1 MPALPI
7 GRFAPSPTG
16 RLHLGS
22 LVTAVAS
29 YCHIKSLGGQWLV
42 RIEDVDF
49 ERCKAEYT
57 ASILDDLAK
66 LHLISDLPIVHQSD
80 RTALYEQY
88 LKALPT
94 YVCACTRKELAGT
107 DIYPRHCLPKATPRT
122 TPTITPKPPSEFDKL
137 RLILPNVAMGFCDS
151 LQGQIWQ
158 NPQTL
163 LGDVVVKRSNGMTN
177 YILACAIDDGIQGIT
192 HIMRGLDILPMTM
205 TQVFIQKSL
214 NLPTPHAFYHL
225 PLIYND
231 KGQKLSKQTL
241 ATPIDTTHP
250 SDLLIHALHLLG
262 QAPPAPLKNA
272 HPSEI
277 LAYAVCHWDN
287 TPLKKQTLAVV

>member
-1 MPALPI
+1 MSTPALPAPLALPI

-57 ASILDDLAK
+57 ESILDDLAK

-80 RTALYEQY
+80 RTALYEHHLRQ
-88 LKALPT
+88 LPT
-94 YVCACTRKELAGT
+94 YVCSCTRKELAGT
-107 DIYPRHCLPKATPRT
+107 DIYPRHCLAH
-122 TPTITPKPPSEFDKL
+122 PKPVSEFDKL
-137 RLILPNVAMGFCDS
+137 RLILPNVAMGFCDG
-151 LQGQIWQ
+151 LQGMIWQ
-158 NPQTL
+158 NPQQD
-163 LGDVVVKRSNGMTN
+163 LGDVVVKRSNSMIN
-177 YILACAIDDGIQGIT
+177 YVLACAIDDGVQGVT

-205 TQVFIQKSL
+205 AQVFIQQSL

-225 PLIYND
+225 PLIYNNQ
-231 KGQKLSKQTL
+231 GQKLSKQTL

-250 SDLLIHALHLLG
+250 STLLIHALTLLG
-262 QAPPAPLKNA
+262 QNPPNTLKNA
-272 HPSEI
+272 HPSDI
-277 LAYAVCHWDN
+277 LNHAIAHWN
-287 TPLKKQTLAVV
+287 NAPLKKQTLAVV

>member
-1 MPALPI
+1 MSMPALPI

-57 ASILDDLAK
+57 TSILDDLAK
-66 LHLISDLPIVHQSD
+66 LHLISDLPIVLQSD

-107 DIYPRHCLPKATPRT
+107 NIYPRHCLMPRA
-122 TPTITPKPPSEFDKL
+122 IPKPTSEFDKL
-137 RLILPNVAMGFCDS
+137 RLILPNVAMGFSDG

-163 LGDVVVKRSNGMTN
+163 LGDVVVKRSNAMIN
-177 YILACAIDDGIQGIT
+177 YILACAIDDGVQGIT

-205 TQVFIQKSL
+205 AQVFIQKSL
-214 NLPTPHAFYHL
+214 NLPMPHAFYHL
-225 PLIYND
+225 PLIYNN

-250 SDLLIHALHLLG
+250 SDLLIHALTLLG
-262 QAPPAPLKNA
+262 QAPPTTLKNA

-277 LAYAVCHWDN
+277 LAYAVRHWDN